1 MQSDGIFLSFMY
13 FCAMNKLSRH
23 ISRSLA
29 FLLMLSFTR
38 CANVVSPI
46 GGPKDK
52 IPPVVLQSQPENHST
67 NFYGN
72 DIHITF
78 DEFVTLNNPN
88 SNILISP
95 PLENTPDYKISG
107 KSLIVKFKEQL
118 RPETTYSINFGEA
131 IKDLHE
137 GNLFKDYS
145 FVFST
150 GENIDTLSLEG
161 TLLQADNHK
170 PSADFFVMLYLD
182 DNDTIS
188 IDSLPY
194 FVKPN
199 YITKSN
205 KDGLFKF
212 SGLKEDEYLIFA
224 LKDENSNMR
233 FDLPNE
239 GIAFLDSLVAPVT
252 IDSLQLTID
261 NDTIVN
267 DSLKEVVRKDVSY
280 TLYSFLEEDSI
291 QKLLKKEV
299 PEEGLLRFA
308 FSYPAKDVKIEVLE
322 TLPDSFA
329 IYQTHSMNYDSIL
342 WYFTPNKDSLF
353 LTVNYD
359 TLINDTSVISLKPRV
374 NQGRR
379 RKQDEI
385 RKSLNIATNI
395 VGGKLK
401 PEESLLLSF
410 KEPITDVIMRDTNWY
425 IVGKDTII
433 NQLRFERVDSF
444 GLKYKL
450 DETLV
455 PEQSYKIIIPDSV
468 FYSFKGTTNDTTEIS
483 FKVPELSQ
491 YGNLFVMVEIPGDIP
506 QVIVELLDDKDKLV
520 EKHIVKTTS
529 KVSFRY
535 LAPKKYKLKATLDK
549 DGNGRW
555 SPGNFGK
562 KILPETVIYHKDAF
576 DIKANWDID
585 LEDVWRL

>member
-1 MQSDGIFLSFMY
+1 MK
-13 FCAMNKLSRH
+13 KLSRH
-23 ISRSLA
+23 ISQALA
-29 FLLMLSFTR
+29 FVLMLSFTR
-38 CANVVSPI
+38 CANVVSPT
-46 GGPKDK
+46 GGPKDT
-52 IPPVVLQSQPENHST
+52 IPPVVLQSQPNNQST
-67 NFYGN
+67 SFSGKE
-72 DIHITF
+72 IHITF

-95 PLENTPDYKISG
+95 PLDKSPEYKLSG
-107 KSLIVKFKEQL
+107 KTLIIKFKEQL

-137 GNLFKDYS
+137 GNIFKNYS

-150 GENIDTLSLEG
+150 GEVIDTLSLEG
-161 TLLQADNHK
+161 KVLQAADLK
-170 PSADFFVMLYLD
+170 PSADFFVMLYSD
-182 DNDTIS
+182 DNDTII

-199 YITKSN
+199 YVTKSN

-212 SGLKEDEYLIFA
+212 SGLRKTDYLMFA

-239 GIAFLDSLVAPVT
+239 SIAFLDSLVTPVT

-267 DSLKEVVRKDVSY
+267 DSLKEIVKKDVSY

-379 RKQDEI
+379 KKQDEV

-450 DETLV
+450 DETFV

-468 FYSFKGTTNDTTEIS
+468 FYSFKGTTNDTTELS

-491 YGNLFVMVEIPGDIP
+491 YGNLFITVEVPENMP
-506 QVIVELLDDKDKLV
+506 QVIVELLDDRDKLL
-520 EKHIVKTTS
+520 EKQIVDTTS
-529 KVSFRY
+529 KVSFQY
-535 LAPKKYKLKATLDK
+535 LTPRKYKLRATLDK
-549 DGNGRW
+549 DGNSRW
-555 SPGNFGK
+555 SPGDFGK
-562 KILPETVIYHKDAF
+562 KILPESVIYHKDVF
-576 DIKANWDID
+576 DVKANWDID
-585 LEDVWRL
+585 LEDVWKF